1 MTISIQNQLL
11 QNKIDNAI
19 KKIPYEL
26 GISNREIFIGNAVE
40 QYISALKKS
49 RVIKWDEEI

>member
-1 MTISIQNQLL
+1 MTISITNQQL
-11 QNKIDNAI
+11 QTKIDNAF

-40 QYISALKKS
+40 QYIAALKKS
-49 RVIKWDEEI
+49 KVIKWYEEI

>member
-1 MTISIQNQLL
+1 MSITITNQQL
-11 QNKIDNAI
+11 QRKIDSAI

>member
-1 MTISIQNQLL
+1 MSITITNQQL
-11 QNKIDNAI
+11 QRKIDSAI

-40 QYISALKKS
+40 QYIAALKKS
-49 RVIKWDEEI
+49 KVIKWYEEI

>member
-19 KKIPYEL
+19 KKNPYEL

-40 QYISALKKS
+40 HYIAALKKNK
-49 RVIKWDEEI
+49 VIK